1 MNRWY
6 WVKIAGLIDLH
17 YLVSANT
24 SKRACFKVAPNSEN
38 TTAELATWGSLE
50 KYLCCQIPHGQSS
63 KSIARGSIP
72 FDCYDRRSHIHH
84 SI

>member
-17 YLVSANT
+17 YLVSADT
-24 SKRACFKVAPNSEN
+24 SERACFKVAPNSQVIS
-38 TTAELATWGSLE
+38 AEVATWGSLAE
-50 KYLCCQIPHGQSS
+50 YLHCDIPHGQSP
-63 KSIARGSIP
+63 KSFARGSIP
-72 FDCYDRRSHIHH
+72 IDYGDRRSHIHH